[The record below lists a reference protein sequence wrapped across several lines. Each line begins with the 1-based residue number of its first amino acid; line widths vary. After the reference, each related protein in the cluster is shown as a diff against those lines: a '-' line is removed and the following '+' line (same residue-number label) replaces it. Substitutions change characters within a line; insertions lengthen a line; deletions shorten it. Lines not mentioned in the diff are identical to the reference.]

1 MLGKASSPNL
11 CSSAAH
17 DPSAQP
23 AQPGSCKQVLASAPA
38 EERVKN
44 HSQPKS
50 TSQKPWG
57 ALACVVRV
65 QRTEQSWRA
74 WKARTALLS
83 ILKVLPQK
91 ELRDWGTTS
100 FSYCRGVKSWISLAE
115 IWAVFLHVLSWAT
128 SLQTYTFPI
137 RLHCPL
143 GTYKMSVI

>member
-1 MLGKASSPNL
+1 MRCVLGKASSLNL

-17 DPSAQP
+17 DPSAWP

-44 HSQPKS
+44 HSQPKG
-50 TSQKPWG
+50 TSQKLWG

-74 WKARTALLS
+74 WKARTVLSS
-83 ILKVLPQK
+83 ILKVLSQK
-91 ELRDWGTTS
+91 ELSDWGTTS
-100 FSYCRGVKSWISLAE
+100 FSYYRGVKSWIILAE
-115 IWAVFLHVLSWAT
+115 IWAVIPHILSWAT
-128 SLQTYTFPI
+128 SLQTYTLPI

-143 GTYKMSVI
+143 GT